1 MISVATG
8 CMGARL
14 LTLSWR
20 VSNECTRSTVS
31 YAAIGC
37 TDALLVSRRETV
49 NENKTGV
56 LAQTPLFAACLYLHM
71 RSIGISIK
79 LLSTSSPLDRFTR
92 NRLYHLCQR
101 PPLVVQSTRR
111 RRPRPWRTM
120 ESSIWSR
127 RGVPQVRLSSR
138 LSDPLRTRP
147 RNKALWSIS
156 GLSTAGSKGFKR
168 RFPRWPHRFS
178 IPGPRPSA

>member
-1 MISVATG
+1 MSDALAYRLRWLRDLRPLRHFGDTLTPTPTANYPLVLRTSLAGSDGVATAAPLISVATG

-49 NENKTGV
+49 DENKTGV

-79 LLSTSSPLDRFTR
+79 LLSTSSP
-92 NRLYHLCQR
+92 
-101 PPLVVQSTRR
+101 
-111 RRPRPWRTM
+111 
-120 ESSIWSR
+120 
-127 RGVPQVRLSSR
+127 
-138 LSDPLRTRP
+138 
-147 RNKALWSIS
+147 
-156 GLSTAGSKGFKR
+156 
-168 RFPRWPHRFS
+168 
-178 IPGPRPSA
+178 